1 MDLAK
6 IGIVSGSL
14 LLNLALLWRLTR
26 ASLVSTVIN
35 AHLAALLLIN
45 IFDALL
51 TFYADTFVSCFS
63 ILGLTVSCGLQYIGY
78 FLHRQLSIMIL
89 TGSVFLR
96 CMMVLRGDDIRE
108 THLPLKP
115 HQASLI
121 VLQFILFFP
130 LDMIYGWKIGIDCI
144 I

>member
-1 MDLAK
+1 MGSQQVMDLGK

-14 LLNLALLWRLTR
+14 LVNLALLWRLTR
-26 ASLVSTVIN
+26 ANLVSTVIN
-35 AHLAALLLIN
+35 AHLAALLLLN

-51 TFYADTFVSCFS
+51 TFYADTFVSSFS
-63 ILGLTVSCGLQYIGY
+63 ILGLTVSCGLQYFGY

-96 CMMVLRGDDIRE
+96 CMMILRGNDIRD
-108 THLPLKP
+108 TQLPLKP

-121 VLQFILFFP
+121 
-130 LDMIYGWKIGIDCI
+130 MA
-144 I
+144 